1 MLISRY
7 FRECYE
13 SGSISFIV
21 TNMFVLYSFWRNVN
35 NISSVSVSFLAL
47 IIVLTGLQPLNAEE
61 VNSTKTIKH
70 QSSTYDSSDLLTI
83 SSPQVELETFIK
95 GNEINSLNAFDN
107 LLSQVQPEPK
117 NNNQKVDRVDSL
129 NAFDN
134 LLAQIQPESQA
145 NNDRRDIVAQNV
157 DDVPEQIV
165 VKNFDVI
172 GSSIFSDRELAQ
184 AVKSY
189 ENRPLTLPELF
200 QARSIITKLYTDKGY
215 VNSGAYIPPQE
226 LNNGTVKIAVLEG
239 KLEGINVSGTDRLT
253 PKYISSRIETAA
265 GKPVNVE
272 SLLAALQLLRLD
284 PLIDNVSAE
293 LSAGIKPGT
302 SLLDIQVEEAD
313 VFNLATS
320 FNNKKSPSV
329 GSNQRSASFNH
340 GNLFGLGDRFN
351 FTFSN
356 TKGSNSF
363 DFAYS
368 LPFNSK
374 NGTINAAYGS
384 NSNDVVEEPF
394 VSDLDLE
401 SQSRY
406 FELNLR
412 QPIVL
417 KPNKELAMGLSFARS
432 ESETFLNNIDF
443 RLSRGANEEGETKIS
458 ALRFFQE
465 YVNRDDKK
473 VLAFRS
479 QFSVGIDA
487 FNATNN
493 EEGPD
498 STFFSW
504 RGQSQWVR
512 RLDED
517 FLFLLRGD
525 VQIAG
530 GALVPL
536 EQFRVGGVN
545 SARGYRQ
552 DLSLGDSGVF
562 GSAELRVPVLR
573 FKKID
578 GLVQIAPF
586 FDIGRLWNTDDVEIA
601 NATLPSLGLG
611 LNFAMGDRF
620 NARLDY
626 GVPLVS
632 VENEGDSL
640 QEDGLHFS
648 VDYSFF

>member
-1 MLISRY
+1 
-7 FRECYE
+7 
-13 SGSISFIV
+13 
-21 TNMFVLYSFWRNVN
+21 MFVLYNFWRNIN
-35 NISSVSVSFLAL
+35 NLSSVSVPFLAL

-61 VNSTKTIKH
+61 VNSSKVTKYQENSH
-70 QSSTYDSSDLLTI
+70 SASDLLTV
-83 SSPQVELETFIK
+83 SFPEVELETLTTSD
-95 GNEINSLNAFDN
+95 EINSLNAFDN
-107 LLSQVQPEPK
+107 LLAQVQQEPK
-117 NNNQKVDRVDSL
+117 IDNQKADRVDSL

-134 LLAQIQPESQA
+134 LLAQIHQGSKT
-145 NNDRRDIVAQNV
+145 NTDRQNIVAQDV
-157 DDVPEQIV
+157 DADDVPEQIV
-165 VKNFDVI
+165 VKNFNVV
-172 GSSIFSDRELAQ
+172 GSSIFSDRELSQ
-184 AVKSY
+184 AVKDY

-200 QARSIITKLYTDKGY
+200 QARSVITKLYTDKGY

-226 LNNGTVKIAVLEG
+226 LDNGTVKIAVLEG
-239 KLEGINVSGTDRLT
+239 KLEGINVSGTERLT

-340 GNLFGLGDRFN
+340 GNLLGLGDRFN

-356 TKGSNSF
+356 TDGSNSF

-394 VSDLDLE
+394 VSQLDLE
-401 SQSRY
+401 SKSRY

-432 ESETFLNNIDF
+432 ESETSLNNLDF
-443 RLSRGANEEGETKIS
+443 RLSRGANEEGETRIS

-504 RGQSQWVR
+504 RGQSQWIK

-578 GLVQIAPF
+578 GLVQLAPF
-586 FDIGRLWNTDDVEIA
+586 FDIGRLWNTDDAEIA
-601 NATLPSLGLG
+601 NETLPSLGLG
-611 LNFAMGDRF
+611 VNFAMGDRF

-626 GVPLVS
+626 GIPLVS
-632 VENEGDSL
+632 VENKGDSL